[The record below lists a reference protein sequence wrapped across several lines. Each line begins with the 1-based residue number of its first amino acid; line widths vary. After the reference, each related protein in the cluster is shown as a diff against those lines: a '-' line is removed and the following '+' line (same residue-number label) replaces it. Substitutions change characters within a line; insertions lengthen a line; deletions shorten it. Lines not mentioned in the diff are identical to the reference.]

1 MIDTLKQSLNFFSKT
16 KKDLINKYLS
26 SQDNQNKVN
35 ILNQIEILDNKK
47 IEYNKILEEAN
58 LNSKYNNI

>member
-47 IEYNKILEEAN
+47 IEYNKILKEAN